1 MKRIYAFIN
10 GVCSFLVAMEA
21 DFTERRVNDARLD
34 RGHLDI
40 AVNDIDA
47 DAVAECLDGC
57 LCRAVDSSACIRIKA
72 CRRAKVDDCLLYT
85 SPSPRDA

>member
-10 GVCSFLVAMEA
+10 GFCSFLVAMEA

-47 DAVAECLDGC
+47 DAVAKCLDGC
-57 LCRAVDSSACIRIKA
+57 L
-72 CRRAKVDDCLLYT
+72 
-85 SPSPRDA
+85 